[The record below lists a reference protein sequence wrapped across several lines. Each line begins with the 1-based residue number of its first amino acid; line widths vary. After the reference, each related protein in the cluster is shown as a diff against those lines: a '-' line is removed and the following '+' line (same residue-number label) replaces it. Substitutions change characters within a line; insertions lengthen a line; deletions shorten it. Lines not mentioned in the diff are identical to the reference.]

1 MGGSLSR
8 NILIAMSDENE
19 FISEDENNV
28 RSNLEKERELTTFE
42 QENVD
47 RPQTEESYEMVSV
60 GSEDQVADEAAADS
74 DKQPIVEQ
82 IEEVRIDNETLN
94 KDKLEATQSSLEK
107 KEGTKVH
114 WQIDRHKIKGET

>member
-60 GSEDQVADEAAADS
+60 GSEDQVADEAGS
-74 DKQPIVEQ
+74 
-82 IEEVRIDNETLN
+82 
-94 KDKLEATQSSLEK
+94 
-107 KEGTKVH
+107 
-114 WQIDRHKIKGET
+114 